1 MEAWKLRGHAYF
13 HMDSYFD
20 CEESYIR
27 AIRISGSEVDPEL
40 EERLGLIYIKRKSW
54 KDAKVVFLKRV
65 GEGISASSWKNLGL
79 ALLKLN
85 ELSQAEEALTQA
97 NILDNLNAE
106 VWGLLTIMC
115 LQSGE
120 KRIIQARQA
129 MVEAMKLGL
138 ENPELLGEIGELF
151 GLTSEKDNLGVECL
165 HKAIEC
171 KSDFKQL
178 MYVIPE
184 FEVVTIDGFCVSRH
198 FMRAYHMHLLTS
210 RRVDA
215 RICVMMLL

>member
-165 HKAIEC
+165 HKAIEYAG
-171 KSDFKQL
+171 D
-178 MYVIPE
+178 
-184 FEVVTIDGFCVSRH
+184 
-198 FMRAYHMHLLTS
+198 
-210 RRVDA
+210 RVDKGEVWLKVA
-215 RICVMMLL
+215 NIKLTVNDRNGAIDAYKEACREVQGSTNKLAIA